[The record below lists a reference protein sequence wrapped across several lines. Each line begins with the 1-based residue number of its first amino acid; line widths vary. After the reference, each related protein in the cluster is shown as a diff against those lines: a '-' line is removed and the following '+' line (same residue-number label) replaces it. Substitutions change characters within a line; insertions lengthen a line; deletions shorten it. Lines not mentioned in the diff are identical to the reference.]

1 MVIWLIGLAGAGK
14 TTVGHALYEQ
24 IRLLDPATVFLD
36 GDHVR
41 EIMGDDLGHSLEQRR
56 QNGLRITRLCRYLDR
71 QGINVVCAILS
82 LFEEQQRWNRE
93 NYSDYFEV
101 FIDVPMGVL
110 AARDQK
116 GLYSGAKAGRI
127 PNVAGID
134 IPFTPPANPDMVVRN
149 DGDMGQ
155 IDTMVSAVLDRVKP
169 RLKARP

>member
-1 MVIWLIGLAGAGK
+1 
-14 TTVGHALYEQ
+14 
-24 IRLLDPATVFLD
+24 
-36 GDHVR
+36 
-41 EIMGDDLGHSLEQRR
+41 MGDDLGHSLEQRR

-101 FIDVPMGVL
+101 FIDVPMDVL
-110 AARDQK
+110 VGRDQK

-134 IPFTPPANPDMVVRN
+134 IPFSPPANADMVLRN
-149 DGDMGQ
+149 DGDVAQ
-155 IDTMVSAVLDRVKP
+155 IDTMVSAMLDRVKP
-169 RLKARP
+169 RLKVRH